1 MNTEGLQGHNQ
12 YLELYLETQSEAKG
26 FQKKQYHN
34 TVYLKIPHG

>member
-1 MNTEGLQGHNQ
+1 MNIQGSQGQYQ

-34 TVYLKIPHG
+34 